1 MPSSLLSSP
10 SSLLLNYSLPLN
22 IGNSYTFNT
31 IAPAILQSTYIDA
44 ELVARG
50 DYNVAQQYGNI
61 FNLHQAIYPILISN
75 EGGESIYPNNAE
87 AYEYFI
93 FKLPSNI
100 FVALQSSWIIAN
112 SIQEIQS
119 LSLNLTVNSLQS
131 YTDVTRILNAIATL
145 GYTDISS
152 SVSSNISTS

>member
-1 MPSSLLSSP
+1 MPSSLFNSSNP
-10 SSLLLNYSLPLN
+10 LLLNYNLPMS

-50 DYNVAQQYGNI
+50 DYNVAVQYGNI

-75 EGGESIYPNNAE
+75 ENGDTIYPNDAQ

-100 FVALQSSWIIAN
+100 YVALQSSWIIAT
-112 SIQEIQS
+112 SIKEIQS
-119 LSLNLTVNSLQS
+119 LSLNVTVNSLTS

-145 GYTDISS
+145 GYVDITSN
-152 SVSSNISTS
+152 VSSNISS